1 MRTARIPI
9 YGLTP
14 FLFLTRLPTSNPSS
28 FLPVNRKDV
37 NNYKL
42 TTNEKEEN
50 MKTLIAICM
59 MLALMAG
66 SGCQSTKVSGQ
77 GGIVPVN
84 EEFNITVPASNTV
97 KQGAETTIA
106 VSLNRGA
113 YFKRDVQ
120 LDIQAEGIRVTPSNV
135 LIKASDKP
143 DVKLHIAADRDAA
156 LGEYPVS
163 VKGTPTIGEP
173 TSIKFTVKVVA
184 Q

>member
-1 MRTARIPI
+1 MEGIFRQQLNVQAPGVTDRNLLFALPHVLSAARVIMHDQTLFHALPLHRTPRRVQP
-9 YGLTP
+9 TMN
-14 FLFLTRLPTSNPSS
+14 LFLTRLPTSNPSS
-28 FLPVNRKDV
+28 FLPVDRKDV

-97 KQGAETTIA
+97 KQ
-106 VSLNRGA
+106 
-113 YFKRDVQ
+113 
-120 LDIQAEGIRVTPSNV
+120 
-135 LIKASDKP
+135 
-143 DVKLHIAADRDAA
+143 
-156 LGEYPVS
+156 
-163 VKGTPTIGEP
+163 IGR
-173 TSIKFTVKVVA
+173 A
-184 Q
+184 